1 MNKGDL
7 EEIIQSA
14 KGAKESCHDRMALGD
29 KEEKSQAY
37 VQLLLVEITAKAMAS
52 DFYGKDV
59 KPLVSVLEQARDIL
73 NDVMGEDNFD
83 V

>member
-1 MNKGDL
+1 MNKRDL
-7 EEIIQSA
+7 EKLIQH
-14 KGAKESCHDRMALGD
+14 AKETKDSCRDRMEWD
-29 KEEKSQAY
+29 DEEGETQAY
-37 VQLLLVEITAKAMAS
+37 VQLLMVEITTKVMAS

-59 KPLVSVLEQARDIL
+59 KPLVNVLEQVRDIL

>member
-1 MNKGDL
+1 M
-7 EEIIQSA
+7 
-14 KGAKESCHDRMALGD
+14 
-29 KEEKSQAY
+29 
-37 VQLLLVEITAKAMAS
+37 VEITTKVMAS

-59 KPLVSVLEQARDIL
+59 KPLVNVLEQVRDIL

>member
-7 EEIIQSA
+7 EELIQNA
-14 KGAKESCHDRMALGD
+14 KGAKESCYGRMAFGD
-29 KEEKSQAY
+29 KEEKAQAY
-37 VQLLLVEITAKAMAS
+37 VQLLLVEITAKIMAS

-59 KPLVSVLEQARDIL
+59 KPLVSVLEQVRDVL